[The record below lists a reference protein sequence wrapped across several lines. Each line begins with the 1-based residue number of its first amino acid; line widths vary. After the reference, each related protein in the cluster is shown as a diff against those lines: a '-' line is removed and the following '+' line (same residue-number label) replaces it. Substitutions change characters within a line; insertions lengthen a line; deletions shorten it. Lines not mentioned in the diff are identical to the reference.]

1 MHPKVTKIIPTEIIL
16 GISWEY
22 LVMKPSRKPAKK
34 VKGKVLIR
42 ILTPVLAPSL
52 NEVNRECVPGN
63 KILAPKIK
71 PAAAAMTMAKISIA
85 P

>member
-1 MHPKVTKIIPTEIIL
+1 MPTEIIF

-22 LVMKPSRKPAKK
+22 LVMKPSKNPAKN
-34 VKGKVLIR
+34 VKGKVLIT

-52 NEVNRECVPGN
+52 KDVNRECVPGN
-63 KILAPKIK
+63 KMLAPKIK
-71 PAAAAMTMAKISIA
+71 PAAAEMTIAKISIA